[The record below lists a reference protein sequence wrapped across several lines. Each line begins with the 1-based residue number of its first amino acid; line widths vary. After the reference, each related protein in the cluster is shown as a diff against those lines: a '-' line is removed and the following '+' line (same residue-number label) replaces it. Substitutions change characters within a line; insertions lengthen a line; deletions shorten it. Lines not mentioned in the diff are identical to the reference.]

1 MNRLLVSLGASLLGV
16 AIGAGGA
23 TYVGAQGAAPQIS
36 RTELLRKPMSG
47 MEGKEIVVF
56 IGDLGPGAVANRHY
70 HPGDEAIYM
79 LEGAL
84 RFTPDHEQPFELK
97 AGEITFNPA
106 KHVHQAKNESSSVS
120 AKVLNCM
127 IAEKGQPLA
136 IAVQ

>member
-1 MNRLLVSLGASLLGV
+1 MNKLFVLLGASLLGV
-16 AIGAGGA
+16 AVGAGGA
-23 TYVGAQGAAPQIS
+23 TYVGAQGTPAQIS

-56 IGDLGPGAVANRHY
+56 IGDIPPGGAATRHS

-84 RFTPDHEQPFELK
+84 RFAPDHEQPFELK

-106 KHVHQAKNESSSVS
+106 KHIHQARNESSSAS

-136 IAVQ
+136 ISAQ

>member
-1 MNRLLVSLGASLLGV
+1 MKLKPR
-16 AIGAGGA
+16 GG
-23 TYVGAQGAAPQIS
+23 
-36 RTELLRKPMSG
+36 R
-47 MEGKEIVVF
+47 GKEIVVF
-56 IGDLGPGAVANRHY
+56 NGDLGPGAVATRHS

-106 KHVHQAKNESSSVS
+106 KHIHQAKNESSSAP

-127 IAEKGQPLA
+127 IAEKGPAARHCRAVERLHGAAASARGPVPLVA
-136 IAVQ
+136 DVRPRVQTEALPVAW